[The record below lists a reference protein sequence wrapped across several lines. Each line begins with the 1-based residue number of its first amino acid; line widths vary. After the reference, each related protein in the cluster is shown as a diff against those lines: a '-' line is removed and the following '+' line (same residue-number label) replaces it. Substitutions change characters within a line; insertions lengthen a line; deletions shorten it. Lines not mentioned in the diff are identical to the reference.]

1 MKVKSYSLNQTQQ
14 IAQNLAQQIKVGT
27 IIALYGDLGA
37 GKTTFT
43 QGLAQG
49 LGIKDKIISPTFI
62 LFRSYPIPNT
72 KGQLVHIDLYRLESL
87 DQIQSLG
94 IKEVLEN
101 PQNIVVIE
109 WAEKLG
115 NLLPK
120 QILKISLKAL
130 AESTREIK
138 IS

>member
-1 MKVKSYSLNQTQQ
+1 MNYKSHSLHQTQQ
-14 IAQNLAQQIKVGT
+14 IAQNLAHKIKPGT
-27 IIALYGDLGA
+27 IIALYGELGA
-37 GKTTFT
+37 GKTTLT

-62 LFRSYPIPNT
+62 LLRSYPIPQT
-72 KGQLVHIDLYRLESL
+72 KNYLIHIDLYRLENI
-87 DQIQSLG
+87 DQIASLG

-101 PQNIVVIE
+101 PENIVVIE

-115 NLLPK
+115 QLLPK
-120 QILKISLKAL
+120 GALKINLKAL
-130 AESTREIK
+130 AQDIREIQ